1 MRYFLVDFRYEYYCQ
16 GYEWTRGQVLVEA
29 STFESACD
37 KIRQSTDYMSACDF
51 VNKTLQEII

>member
-51 VNKTLQEII
+51 VNKTL